1 VTSPGEARRSARRDA
16 TRERVLDAA
25 RDVFAERGV
34 IGGTVEEICERAGFT
49 RGAFYSNFVDKAD
62 VVEALIEREH
72 ARLLAHLDANLAL
85 VQGTGP
91 TSAGPD
97 GSLDLTGVVDRILAS
112 VPEDRALSLVQTELE
127 VHAVREPATSA
138 PFRAADARFRA
149 RLAGFV
155 ERGMWLQGR
164 ELLISPADLVDAA
177 VAIVARSVRR
187 ALLAGDDT
195 DPDALA
201 RAVLPLLLLG
211 ASRPR
216 QV

>member
-1 VTSPGEARRSARRDA
+1 MTKTSAAPRSVRRDA

-34 IGGTVEEICERAGFT
+34 IGATVEEICDRAGFT
-49 RGAFYSNFVDKAD
+49 RGAFYSNFADKAD

-72 ARLLAHLDANLAL
+72 ARLLDHLDANLAL
-85 VQGTGP
+85 VESP
-91 TSAGPD
+91 TIEPD
-97 GSLDLTGVVDRILAS
+97 GATDLSAVVDRILAS

-127 VHAVREPATSA
+127 IHAIREPATSA
-138 PFRAADARFRA
+138 SFRAADARFRA

-164 ELLISPADLVDAA
+164 ELLVAPADLVDAA

-187 ALLAGDDT
+187 ALLAGGDT
-195 DPDALA
+195 DPDSMA
-201 RAVLPLLLLG
+201 RAVLPVLLLG

-216 QV
+216 RD

>member
-1 VTSPGEARRSARRDA
+1 VTNASEVPRSARRDA

-34 IGGTVEEICERAGFT
+34 IGATVEEICDRAGFT
-49 RGAFYSNFVDKAD
+49 RGAFYSNFGDKAA
-62 VVEALIEREH
+62 VLEALIDREH

-85 VQGTGP
+85 VEGTGP
-91 TSAGPD
+91 TVSPD
-97 GSLDLTGVVDRILAS
+97 GSIDLSSVVDRILAS
-112 VPEDRALSLVQTELE
+112 VPEDRELSLVQTELE
-127 VHAVREPATSA
+127 IHAIREPATSA
-138 PFRAADARFRA
+138 SFREADVRFRA

-164 ELLISPADLVDAA
+164 ELLVDSSDVVDAA

-187 ALLAGDDT
+187 ALLAGGDA
-195 DPDALA
+195 DPDAMA

-216 QV
+216 QG

>member
-1 VTSPGEARRSARRDA
+1 MSSTSGTRRSVRRDV
-16 TRERVLDAA
+16 TRERLLDAA

-34 IGGTVEEICERAGFT
+34 IGATVEEICERAGFT
-49 RGAFYSNFVDKAD
+49 RGAFYSNFADKPE

-85 VQGTGP
+85 VEG
-91 TSAGPD
+91 AGPRIEPV
-97 GSLDLTGVVDRILAS
+97 GPVDLSAVVDRILAS

-127 VHAVREPATSA
+127 IHAIREPATSA
-138 PFRAADARFRA
+138 SFRAADARFRA
-149 RLAGFV
+149 RLARFV
-155 ERGMWLQGR
+155 ERGMWLEGR
-164 ELLISPADLVDAA
+164 ELLIAPADLVDAA

-187 ALLAGDDT
+187 ALLTADAT
-195 DPDALA
+195 DPDAMA

-216 QV
+216 KD